1 MKKGFTLIEVIIA
14 ILVLSVSTLV
24 VIAMQTSA
32 LRGYSSIRDTDDA
45 VMIAHRTADLLHIE
59 AASWRVDNANQW
71 SFDVQDSYTGETPF
85 DVPNVLSAVKTKPWE
100 WIPLFSNPVDERMAN
115 QTGVNGRHC
124 VYVRGGPFEGSL
136 TTSVDVGT
144 GVINSSP
151 AMSIQI
157 AVLSAGVRNNM
168 KSCDNPSTNTPA
180 FNLSELGFSASD
192 EIPLGWA
199 LESQGYR
206 PTYHATLVFKRNFL

>member
-1 MKKGFTLIEVIIA
+1 
-14 ILVLSVSTLV
+14 
-24 VIAMQTSA
+24 
-32 LRGYSSIRDTDDA
+32 
-45 VMIAHRTADLLHIE
+45 
-59 AASWRVDNANQW
+59 
-71 SFDVQDSYTGETPF
+71 
-85 DVPNVLSAVKTKPWE
+85 
-100 WIPLFSNPVDERMAN
+100 MAN

-136 TTSVDVGT
+136 TTDVDTVT

-157 AVLSAGVRNNM
+157 VVVSAGVRNNM
-168 KSCDNPSTNTPA
+168 KSCDAPTMNRPPY
-180 FNLSELGFSASD
+180 NLSDLGFNASD

-199 LESQGYR
+199 LESNGYR